1 MKVPFPPSRLHG
13 EPQLLPLINVVFLL
27 LIFFMLAGALSAPDP
42 TRAQPPS
49 SDSEQMQDRSR
60 GVLAMSETASLA
72 LDGVSLSDEQL
83 DAAVQAWRLSNP
95 GLAMTLKADARV
107 ASARVVELME
117 RLRGLGFERLRLITV
132 PAGE

>member
-42 TRAQPPS
+42 TRAQPPK
-49 SDSEQMQDRSR
+49 SDSEQVQDRSR
-60 GVLAMSETASLA
+60 GVLAMSETARLA
-72 LDGVSLSDEQL
+72 LDGVSLSDEQV

-95 GLAMTLKADARV
+95 GLPMTLKADARV

-132 PAGE
+132 PAEE